1 MAVTGLSPST
11 LRQHL
16 ALLERDGFVHRG
28 VARGRAGRPP
38 IVYATTPRAQ
48 PPATETYVTLLSSLL
63 RAVTAQGPDQMK
75 RTVDAV
81 AARLAAEHQ
90 DVARIPDAAARIR
103 AALGVLFDS
112 SEPGEVRRTD
122 DGYEVSLYACRLA
135 AIARDFREICDITRG
150 LLASLV
156 GADVVQ
162 RESIL
167 WGDPRC
173 SFVLTIPER
182 RPSPAPLH
190 AGIQANGDGNVRRA
204 PD

>member
-1 MAVTGLSPST
+1 
-11 LRQHL
+11 
-16 ALLERDGFVHRG
+16 
-28 VARGRAGRPP
+28 
-38 IVYATTPRAQ
+38 
-48 PPATETYVTLLSSLL
+48 
-63 RAVTAQGPDQMK
+63 MK

-90 DVARIPDAAARIR
+90 DVARIPDAAARIK

-150 LLASLV
+150 LLASLI
-156 GADVVQ
+156 GAEVVQ

-167 WGDPRC
+167 WGNPRC
-173 SFVLTIPER
+173 SFVLTMPER
-182 RPSPAPLH
+182 RPFPAPLH
-190 AGIQANGDGNVRRA
+190 AAVQEDGDASGRRA
-204 PD
+204 LD